1 MFLEKESHMSEEILD
16 LKEVMERVQDDKELL
31 LELFDIFITDYSEKR
46 KLLEKAVATNDI
58 DQVISIGHSL
68 KGATG
73 NISAKLMRGTFAKLE
88 SMGKSGSLAN
98 AKESLALLDQ
108 QFGDLQTR
116 MNQIRIEFK

>member
-1 MFLEKESHMSEEILD
+1 MSEEILD

-31 LELFDIFITDYSEKR
+31 LELFDIFIADYSEKR
-46 KLLEKAVATNDI
+46 QLLEKAVAANDVT
-58 DQVISIGHSL
+58 QVVSIGHSL

-73 NISAKLMRGTFAKLE
+73 NISAKSMRATFAALE

-98 AKESLALLDQ
+98 AQESLALLDQ